1 MDKMVGVYG
10 GIPTTRSVGGWTRHE
25 VGATPE
31 TLYKMLME
39 AYMSCTFGNDEP
51 VLIRMGQGFHDT
63 LVARVNVSRQA
74 TNDSRKGAYLGEAYL
89 PTTIP
94 DVDAPTL
101 DPIMRMD
108 VFMGAKILLDERFDS
123 WTAHIYQWDRESYE
137 LPILFVGATVKL
149 VDGA

>member
-1 MDKMVGVYG
+1 MDSIFRSEVFAVGKW
-10 GIPTTRSVGGWTRHE
+10 IRHE

-31 TLYKMLME
+31 TLFKMLTE

-63 LVARVNVSRQA
+63 LVARVNVSRDA
-74 TNDSRKGAYLGEAYL
+74 TNAMRSGAYLGDAYL
-89 PTTIP
+89 PDRIP
-94 DVDAPTL
+94 DIDERPL
-101 DPIMRMD
+101 HPILKMD

-123 WTAHIYQWDRESYE
+123 WSAHIYQWDRESYE

-149 VDGA
+149 VDGQ